1 MKKYFRL
8 LTVMLTVILLAGCG
22 NGVGHGAS
30 QAAES
35 GEALHETV
43 RQTAAETVPEG
54 RGESLT
60 KESYDDTADSF
71 DWGAAEDA
79 EVPEENAEETDRETD
94 DTLPEDGEYSSKED
108 VALYIYL
115 YGHLPD
121 NYITTKEAEKLGWP
135 GGSLEPYAP
144 GKCIGGSR
152 FGNYEGLLPEKEGRS
167 YTEDH
172 YQSFEL
178 LYGEE

>member
-22 NGVGHGAS
+22 NGGHGAS

-43 RQTAAETVPEG
+43 RQTAAETVPE
-54 RGESLT
+54 
-60 KESYDDTADSF
+60 
-71 DWGAAEDA
+71 
-79 EVPEENAEETDRETD
+79 D

-121 NYITTKEAEKLGWP
+121 NYITKQEAEKLGWP

>member
-43 RQTAAETVPEG
+43 RQTAAETVPE
-54 RGESLT
+54 
-60 KESYDDTADSF
+60 
-71 DWGAAEDA
+71 
-79 EVPEENAEETDRETD
+79 D

-121 NYITTKEAEKLGWP
+121 NYITKQEAEKLGWP
-135 GGSLEPYAP
+135 GGSLEPYVP

-152 FGNYEGLLPEKEGRS
+152 FGNYEGRLPEKEGRS